1 MSKPR
6 TIRWRDKV
14 LNDPALSQRAKIAA
28 MALARHVDLN
38 GRECYPGAQRC
49 ADEMGVSSKTIKRG
63 WADLKAAGYLI
74 IEPLPPSRRKRDGAV
89 KVLLFPSKW
98 GQLHQPNWGQLHF
111 VKWGQIV
118 PL

>member
-28 MALARHVDLN
+28 VALARHADLN

-49 ADEMGVSSKTIKRG
+49 ATDMGVSHSTIDRG
-63 WADLKAAGYLI
+63 WADLRKAGYLV
-74 IEPLPPSRRKRDGAV
+74 IEPLAPSRRKHEGAT
-89 KVLLFPSKW
+89 KVMLFPSEV
-98 GQLHQPNWGQLHF
+98 GSAQPA
-111 VKWGQIV
+111 
-118 PL
+118 